1 MVWAAILWS
10 VLAIL
15 WLARINPKRRR
26 TLGLDPLSRAYPA
39 WLGWALCFLPFPILL
54 IWGSNADLVNW
65 MGAVCAF
72 GWMAVAVT
80 PAHIRS
86 IAAWLDRCGKSFEA
100 YIQTRLR

>member
-26 TLGLDPLSRAYPA
+26 TLGLDPLTQSYPA
-39 WLGWALCFLPFPILL
+39 WPAWALCALPFPLLL

-72 GWMAVAVT
+72 GWMVVAVT
-80 PAHIRS
+80 PTRLRAIV
-86 IAAWLDRCGKSFEA
+86 AWLDRTGRSFEA
-100 YIQTRLR
+100 FIQARLR